1 MSVQLGVRVRLDC
14 FRDLVQ
20 RPGGRDESEK
30 LVRAETGR
38 EAFSYQVGCRVAW
51 CASKDA
57 GLGVVAKE
65 LKDCFNDCDGFASTW
80 PMTKR

>member
-20 RPGGRDESEK
+20 RPGRRDESEK
-30 LVRAETGR
+30 LVRFEAGG

-51 CASKDA
+51 CASEDA

-65 LKDCFNDCDGFASTW
+65 LEDCFNDCDRFTGTW
-80 PMTKR
+80 SVTKR